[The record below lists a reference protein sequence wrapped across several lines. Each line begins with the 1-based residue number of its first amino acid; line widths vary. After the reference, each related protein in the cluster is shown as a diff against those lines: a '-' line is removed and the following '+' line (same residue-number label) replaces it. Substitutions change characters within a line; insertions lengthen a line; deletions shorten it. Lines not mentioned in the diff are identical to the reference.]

1 MPFVLLHM
9 VLLMHSAV
17 VKTPKTQ
24 PFHATLACK
33 RHVAC
38 LVGDANASE
47 LSAVSKALV
56 DILTLHHCSCLD
68 AKVGFEKCKIAL

>member
-56 DILTLHHCSCLD
+56 ISLRCITVV
-68 AKVGFEKCKIAL
+68 AWMQGWF